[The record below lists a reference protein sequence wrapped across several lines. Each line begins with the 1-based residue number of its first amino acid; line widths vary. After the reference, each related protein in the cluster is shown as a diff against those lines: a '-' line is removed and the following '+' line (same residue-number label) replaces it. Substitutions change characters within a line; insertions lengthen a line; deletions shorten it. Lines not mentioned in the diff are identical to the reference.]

1 MKTFTLVE
9 TKVTVEE
16 VTVNTYGIERDAVRI
31 EDIST
36 DKPAVEAFVEKLNTV
51 GDVEDCHIMDLVE
64 DEFFC

>member
-1 MKTFTLVE
+1 MKTFAVVE

-16 VTVNTYGIERDAVRI
+16 VTVDTYGIERDAVRI

-36 DKPAVEAFVEKLNTV
+36 DKAAVEAFVEKLNAV

>member
-1 MKTFTLVE
+1 MKTFTVVE
-9 TKVTVEE
+9 TKLTIEE
-16 VTVNTYGIERDAVRI
+16 VTVETYGIDRDAVRI

-36 DKPAVEAFVEKLNTV
+36 DRAAVEAFVEKLNAV

>member
-1 MKTFTLVE
+1 MKAFTLVE

-16 VTVNTYGIERDAVRI
+16 VTVNTYGVERDAVRI

-36 DKPAVEAFVEKLNTV
+36 DKAAVEAFVEKLNTV

>member
-1 MKTFTLVE
+1 MKTFTVVE

-36 DKPAVEAFVEKLNTV
+36 DKTAVEAFVEKLNTT